1 MAAQLHP
8 VAVNPYANPGD
19 AIYLEWRSRKLARA
33 PKNLAELVVEIR
45 DPFALQTDERAALI
59 DACRR
64 ANMAIYKTRAADDPD
79 KAIPQAIAR
88 QLGLD
93 QPDRNL
99 LADEDGLT
107 SLSVANAGMRSDYIP
122 YTNRRLNWHTDGY
135 YNRPEETI
143 RAFHLHCVRPAMK
156 GGENALL
163 DPELAYIALCDESP
177 AFINAFNAPDAMTI
191 PAREDDDG
199 IARAAQ
205 PGPVFSI
212 NNDGSLHMRYTARK
226 RSIEWKQTP
235 ETLAAVA
242 VLERL
247 LASPSAN
254 IFHARLDSGMG
265 LICNNVL
272 HDRTAFEDDPQR
284 PRLIYRARY
293 YQRVAQS

>member
-1 MAAQLHP
+1 MAAQLES
-8 VAVNPYANPGD
+8 VAGNPFENPGD
-19 AIYLEWRSRKLARA
+19 SAYVAWRARKLARA
-33 PKNLAELVVEIR
+33 PKNLNELIVEIR
-45 DPFALQTDERAALI
+45 DPFQLRSDERAALI
-59 DACRR
+59 DACQR
-64 ANMAIYKTRAADDPD
+64 ANMAIYTTRNGDDPD

-88 QLGLD
+88 QLGLE

-143 RAFHLHCVRPAMK
+143 RAFHLHCVRPAMT

-163 DPELAYIALCDESP
+163 DPELAFIALCDESP
-177 AFINAFNAPDAMTI
+177 DFIGALSAPDAMTI
-191 PAREDDDG
+191 PAREDDNG

-205 PGPVFSI
+205 TGPVFSI
-212 NNDGSLHMRYTARK
+212 NSDGSLHMRYTARK

-242 VLERL
+242 ALERL
-247 LASPSAN
+247 LTSPVPS
-254 IFHARLDSGMG
+254 IFRARLSEGMG

-272 HDRTAFEDDPQR
+272 HDRTAFEDDPER

-293 YQRVAQS
+293 YDRVATK